1 MGVPKSDAPRILCP
15 MSHAEPRIPAL
26 DTLRGLAVLLVM
38 WGHTTVMKPACEVDR
53 VYKLVTQSGWIGVDL
68 FLVLSGL
75 LITGIMLD
83 TRGKRGWL
91 WSFFA
96 RRALRILPLAFAVIF
111 LVCVLVPNLP
121 RATAQPW
128 ATLQGICDSP
138 ARHQG
143 WLWSF
148 LGNVQIARGGWC
160 FGPLDA
166 MWSLAVE
173 EQFYLLWP
181 LAVLGLGRRGVLWLS
196 GGLFA
201 MSVAL
206 KAVLLARGVSIDA
219 VIVLTPTRL
228 DGLAIGAMIACVQ
241 REGGLAWILPWAKCA
256 VFTLPVVL
264 MGLGIWRGNFTLTD
278 SWILAAGV
286 PLVAVFFGAIVVVG
300 ITRPSSTAV
309 REHLENTRNRRR
321 TSFVATFLAF
331 TGKYSYALYLLH
343 WPAHAIVMYA
353 LFRIDDVPT
362 ILGSRLPGALL
373 SYAASWTAAYALALV
388 SWWALESRFLALKR
402 FVPRPA

>member
-1 MGVPKSDAPRILCP
+1 
-15 MSHAEPRIPAL
+15 MSSTEPRIPAL

-53 VYKLVTQSGWIGVDL
+53 VYKLITQSGWIGVDL
-68 FLVLSGL
+68 FFVLSGF
-75 LITGIMLD
+75 LITGILLD

-96 RRALRILPLAFAVIF
+96 RRALRILPLAFAVIL
-111 LVCVLVPNLP
+111 LVCVVVPNLP

-181 LAVLGLGRRGVLWLS
+181 LAVLWLNRRGILWLS

-201 MSVAL
+201 LSIAL
-206 KAVLLARGVSIDA
+206 KAILLARGVTIDA
-219 VIVLTPTRL
+219 IIVLTPTRL
-228 DGLAIGAMIACVQ
+228 DGLAIGAMIACAQ
-241 REGGLAWILPWAKCA
+241 REGSLASILPWAKRA
-256 VFTLPVVL
+256 VVALPFALVSL
-264 MGLGIWRGNFTLTD
+264 GLLRGNFTLTD
-278 SWILAAGV
+278 PWVLSAGV
-286 PLVAVFFGAIVVVG
+286 PLVAIFFGAIVVVG
-300 ITRPSSTAV
+300 ITRPAV
-309 REHLENTRNRRR
+309 GEREPAANNAHRPNSITR
-321 TSFVATFLAF
+321 FLAF

-353 LFRIDDVPT
+353 FFRIDDVPT
-362 ILGSRLPGALL
+362 VLGSRLPGALL
-373 SYAASWTAAYALALV
+373 YYAASWSAAYFLALF

>member
-1 MGVPKSDAPRILCP
+1 
-15 MSHAEPRIPAL
+15 MSSTEPRIPAL

-38 WGHTTVMKPACEVDR
+38 WGHTTVMTPACEVDR

-68 FLVLSGL
+68 FFVLSGF
-75 LITGIMLD
+75 LITGILLD
-83 TRGKRGWL
+83 TRGRRGWL

-96 RRALRILPLAFAVIF
+96 RRALRILPLAFAVIAI
-111 LVCVLVPNLP
+111 VCVLVPNLP

-148 LGNVQIARGGWC
+148 LGNVQIARAGWC

-181 LAVLGLGRRGVLWLS
+181 LAVLGLGRRGIMWLA

-201 MSVAL
+201 LSVTL
-206 KAVLLARGVSIDA
+206 KAILLARGVNIDA
-219 VIVLTPTRL
+219 IIVLTPTRL
-228 DGLAIGAMIACVQ
+228 DGLAIGAMIACLQ
-241 REGGLAWILPWAKCA
+241 RDGGLVPILPWAKRAMIALPA
-256 VFTLPVVL
+256 VLI
-264 MGLGIWRGNFTLTD
+264 GLGIWRGNFTLTD

-286 PLVAVFFGAIVVVG
+286 PLVALFFGALVVVG
-300 ITRPSSTAV
+300 ITRPVVGGQEPTASHPF
-309 REHLENTRNRRR
+309 RPNPLAR
-321 TSFVATFLAF
+321 FLAF

-362 ILGSRLPGALL
+362 VLGSHLPGALL
-373 SYAASWTAAYALALV
+373 YYAASWSAAYALALV

-402 FVPRPA
+402 CVPRPA

>member
-1 MGVPKSDAPRILCP
+1 
-15 MSHAEPRIPAL
+15 MSQADPRIPAL

-38 WGHTTVMKPACEVDR
+38 WGHTTVMKPACELDR
-53 VYKLVTQSGWIGVDL
+53 IYKLVTQSGWIGVDL
-68 FLVLSGL
+68 FFVLSGF
-75 LITGIMLD
+75 LITGILLD

-96 RRALRILPLAFAVIF
+96 RRALRILPLAFAVIAI
-111 LVCVLVPNLP
+111 VCVLVPNLP

-181 LAVLGLGRRGVLWLS
+181 LAVLGLGRRGIMWLA

-201 MSVAL
+201 LSVAL
-206 KAVLLARGVSIDA
+206 KAILLARGVTIDA
-219 VIVLTPTRL
+219 IIVLTPTRL
-228 DGLAIGAMIACVQ
+228 DGLAIGAMIACLQ
-241 REGGLAWILPWAKCA
+241 RDGGLSQIVPWAKRA
-256 VFTLPVVL
+256 MIALPVVL
-264 MGLGIWRGNFTLTD
+264 ISLGIWRGNFTLTD
-278 SWILAAGV
+278 AWILGAGV
-286 PLVAVFFGAIVVVG
+286 PLVALFFGALVVVG
-300 ITRPSSTAV
+300 ITRPSRTEVGEQEADASIP
-309 REHLENTRNRRR
+309 RR
-321 TSFVATFLAF
+321 TNFIAAFLAF

-343 WPAHAIVMYA
+343 WPAHAVVMYA

-362 ILGSRLPGALL
+362 VLGSRLPGALL
-373 SYAASWTAAYALALV
+373 YYAASWTAAYSLALV

>member
-1 MGVPKSDAPRILCP
+1 
-15 MSHAEPRIPAL
+15 MSSTEPRIPAL

-53 VYKLVTQSGWIGVDL
+53 VYKLITQSGWMGVDL
-68 FLVLSGL
+68 FFVLSGF
-75 LITGIMLD
+75 LITGILLD

-96 RRALRILPLAFAVIF
+96 RRALRILPLAFAVIAI
-111 LVCVLVPNLP
+111 VCILVPNLP

-128 ATLQGICDSP
+128 TTLQGICDSP

-148 LGNVQIARGGWC
+148 LANIKIAIGGEGSPWC

-181 LAVLGLGRRGVLWLS
+181 LAVLWLNRRGILWLS

-201 MSVAL
+201 LSIAL
-206 KAVLLARGVSIDA
+206 KAILLARGVTIDA
-219 VIVLTPTRL
+219 IIVLTPTRL
-228 DGLAIGAMIACVQ
+228 DGLAIGAMIACAQ
-241 REGGLAWILPWAKCA
+241 REGSLASILPWAKRA
-256 VFTLPVVL
+256 VVALPFALVSL
-264 MGLGIWRGNFTLTD
+264 GLLRGNFTLTD
-278 SWILAAGV
+278 PWVLSAGV
-286 PLVAVFFGAIVVVG
+286 PLVAIFFGAIVVVG
-300 ITRPSSTAV
+300 ITRPAV
-309 REHLENTRNRRR
+309 GEREPAANNAHRPNSITR
-321 TSFVATFLAF
+321 FLAF

-353 LFRIDDVPT
+353 FFRIDDVPT
-362 ILGSRLPGALL
+362 VLGSRLPGALL
-373 SYAASWTAAYALALV
+373 YYAASWSAAYVLALF

>member
-1 MGVPKSDAPRILCP
+1 
-15 MSHAEPRIPAL
+15 MSYADPRIPAL
-26 DTLRGLAVLLVM
+26 DTLRGVAVLLVM

-53 VYKLVTQSGWIGVDL
+53 AYKLITQSGWIGVDL
-68 FLVLSGL
+68 FFVLSGF
-75 LITGIMLD
+75 LITGILLD

-91 WSFFA
+91 CSFFA
-96 RRALRILPLAFAVIF
+96 RRALRILPLAFAVIL
-111 LVCVLVPNLP
+111 LVCVVVPNLP

-148 LGNVQIARGGWC
+148 LGNVQIAKGGWC

-181 LAVLGLGRRGVLWLS
+181 LAVLWLNRRGILWLS

-201 MSVAL
+201 LSIAL
-206 KAVLLARGVSIDA
+206 KAILLARGVTIDA
-219 VIVLTPTRL
+219 IIVLTPTRL

-241 REGGLAWILPWAKCA
+241 REGGLAPIVPWAKRA
-256 VFTLPVVL
+256 VIALPVVL
-264 MGLGIWRGNFTLTD
+264 IILGIWRGNFTLTD
-278 SWILAAGV
+278 AWVLGAGV
-286 PLVAVFFGAIVVVG
+286 PIIAVFFGALVVVG
-300 ITRPSSTAV
+300 ITRPSNTAV
-309 REHLENTRNRRR
+309 GEHDAAARNTRGPNPL
-321 TSFVATFLAF
+321 AAFLAF

-353 LFRIDDVPT
+353 IFKIDDVPT
-362 ILGSRLPGALL
+362 IFGSRLPGVFLY
-373 SYAASWTAAYALALV
+373 YAASWAAAYALALF

>member
-1 MGVPKSDAPRILCP
+1 
-15 MSHAEPRIPAL
+15 MSHADPRIPAL

-53 VYKLVTQSGWIGVDL
+53 VYKLITQSGWIGVDL
-68 FLVLSGL
+68 FFVLSGF
-75 LITGIMLD
+75 LITGILLD

-96 RRALRILPLAFAVIF
+96 RRALRILPLAFAVIL
-111 LVCVLVPNLP
+111 LVCVVVPNLP

-128 ATLQGICDSP
+128 STLQGICDSP
-138 ARHQG
+138 ARNQG

-148 LGNVQIARGGWC
+148 LANIKIAIGGEGSPWC

-181 LAVLGLGRRGVLWLS
+181 LAVLWLNRRGILWLS

-201 MSVAL
+201 LSVAL
-206 KAVLLARGVSIDA
+206 KAILLARGVTIDA
-219 VIVLTPTRL
+219 IIVLTPTRL
-228 DGLAIGAMIACVQ
+228 DGLAIGSMIACLQRDGGLTQIVPWAKRAMIA
-241 REGGLAWILPWAKCA
+241 LPI
-256 VFTLPVVL
+256 VL
-264 MGLGIWRGNFTLTD
+264 IGLGLWRGNFTLTD
-278 SWILAAGV
+278 AWVLGAGV
-286 PLVAVFFGAIVVVG
+286 PLVALFFGAIVVGSV
-300 ITRPSSTAV
+300 TRPPSKAV
-309 REHLENTRNRRR
+309 GEHDAAARNTRGTNPL
-321 TSFVATFLAF
+321 AAFLAV

-353 LFRIDDVPT
+353 IFKIDDVPT
-362 ILGSRLPGALL
+362 VLGSRLPGALL
-373 SYAASWTAAYALALV
+373 YYAASWSAAYALALF
-388 SWWALESRFLALKR
+388 SWWALESRFLDRKR
-402 FVPRPA
+402 FVPRP